1 MINLFFRKL
10 FIEGSRFK
18 IKHFYFWSAD
28 IFRGMFMIGFD
39 ELCLLFF
46 REMHL

>member
-10 FIEGSRFK
+10 FLKAVGLKLSIS
-18 IKHFYFWSAD
+18 IFWSAD